1 MYRTEISNGLLNVAD
16 IPIVFCVLKL
26 DLHNTKIGSF
36 LIAI

>member
-1 MYRTEISNGLLNVAD
+1 MYHAEISNGFFNEAD
-16 IPIVFCVLKL
+16 ILVDSYVLML